1 MKKKSGANYFASLA
15 IGEEIASLCSQWFAK
30 NNWTPFPFQIK
41 TWKAFLDGKHGLL
54 NAPTGSGKT
63 YALWIPIVLQYLKDN
78 PNYKTKHKKGLK
90 AIWITP
96 LRALSVE
103 IQQAAQR
110 FADDLGTGLTVG
122 IRSGDTSQSERAK
135 QKRQMPD
142 LLITTPESLMLLLA
156 SKDYDK
162 TFKDLTAIVV
172 DEWHELLGSKRGV
185 QMELGLSRLKTVAPK
200 LRIWGIS
207 ATIGNL
213 DEAMD
218 VLLGPSTPPVLS
230 EVEGLE
236 NQITSVVERNRSSAP
251 QIEEKSVLGGDSR
264 LRGNSVLI
272 KAKQKKKIEVRSI
285 IPKTMETFPWR
296 GHLGLHLL
304 EEIIPIIKAS
314 KTTLIFTNT
323 RGQCEIW
330 FQKILSAHPEFAG
343 EIAMHHGSI
352 AKETRLWVEQAI
364 RNESLKAVVA
374 TSSLDLGVDFAP
386 VETVIQ
392 IGGPKGVAKFLQRAG
407 RSNHRPGE
415 PSVIYFLPTHA
426 LELLEASA
434 LKRAVKEDVVEDRMP
449 YLLSFDVLIQYLITL
464 AVGNGFY
471 PKEIFPEIK
480 STFCFQGISEDQWR
494 WCLNFITLG
503 SQSLQA
509 YDEYKKVEVMEDGL
523 FKVESRQIAMMHRLS
538 IGTIVSDSMLMVK
551 YVTGGFIGTIE
562 EWFLS
567 KLKPGDS
574 FVFAGR
580 TLELVR
586 LRQMVAQVR
595 KSTKK
600 SGKVASFLGGRLPL
614 SSQMSQ
620 ILREEMQSEAD
631 HKRNTPELK
640 ALADIFNR
648 QERESIV
655 PGENEFLIETF
666 KTRDGYHSLFYPF
679 EGRFVH
685 EAMSSLLAYRISLL
699 SPISFSLAYND
710 YGFELLSDQYLDI
723 QTILDNNLFSPEY
736 LYDDLYKSLNSTEL
750 ARRKFRDIAVI
761 SGMVFQGYPNKVI
774 KTKHLQSNSQLL
786 FDVFRDYEPD
796 NLLYLQAYRETFEHQ
811 LEEGRLRKALERI
824 NSQKI
829 IWKKCEKATPF
840 SFPIIT
846 DGLRAKL
853 SSEKLA
859 DRIKKMTLLL
869 EKG

>member
-1 MKKKSGANYFASLA
+1 MKQSELISIAEDWFQSKNWKS
-15 IGEEIASLCSQWFAK
+15 
-30 NNWTPFPFQIK
+30 FPFQRK
-41 TWKAFLDGKHGLL
+41 TWKAFLGGKHGLL

-63 YALWIPIVLQYLKDN
+63 YALWVPIVLQYLKEN
-78 PNYKTKHKKGLK
+78 PAYKTKHTKGLK

-110 FADDLGTGLTVG
+110 FADDLETGLTVG
-122 IRSGDTSQSERAK
+122 IRTGDTSQSERAK

-156 SKDYDK
+156 SKGYDK
-162 TFKDLTAIVV
+162 TFKTLTAVVV

-185 QMELGLSRLKTVAPK
+185 QMELALSRLKTVSSEI
-200 LRIWGIS
+200 RIWGIS

-213 DEAMD
+213 EEAMD
-218 VLLGPSTPPVLS
+218 VLLGT
-230 EVEGLE
+230 
-236 NQITSVVERNRSSAP
+236 
-251 QIEEKSVLGGDSR
+251 DSH
-264 LRGNSVLI
+264 LRENSVLV
-272 KAKQKKKIEVRSI
+272 KANQKSKIEVRSI
-285 IPKTMETFPWR
+285 IPKKMETFPWR

-304 EEIIPIIKAS
+304 EEIVPIIKAS
-314 KTTLIFTNT
+314 KTTIIFTNT

-330 FQKILSAHPEFAG
+330 FQKLLGKHPEFAG

-352 AKETRLWVEQAI
+352 GKDTRLWVEQAI
-364 RNESLKAVVA
+364 RNESLTAVVA

-386 VETVIQ
+386 VETIIQ

-426 LELLEASA
+426 LELVEASA
-434 LKRAVKEDVVEDRMP
+434 LKRAVKEDVVEDRIP
-449 YLLSFDVLIQYLITL
+449 YQLSFDVLIQYLVTL
-464 AVGNGFY
+464 AVGNGFF
-471 PKEIFPEIK
+471 PKKIFPEIK
-480 STFCFQGISEDQWR
+480 STFCFQGITEEQWN

-509 YDEYKKVEVMEDGL
+509 YDEYKKVEVTPEGL

-538 IGTIVSDSMLMVK
+538 IGTIVSDSMMLVK
-551 YVTGGFIGTIE
+551 YVSGGFIGTIE
-562 EWFLS
+562 EWFIS
-567 KLKPGDS
+567 KMKPGDT

-586 LRQMVAQVR
+586 IRQMMAQVR
-595 KSTKK
+595 RSSKK
-600 SGKVASFLGGRLPL
+600 SAKIVSFMGGRLPL
-614 SSQMSQ
+614 SSQMSK
-620 ILREEMQSEAD
+620 ILREELQSEAD

-640 ALADIFNR
+640 ALSHIFDR

-655 PGENEFLIETF
+655 PGENEFLIENF
-666 KTRDGYHSLFYPF
+666 KTREGYHALFYPF

-699 SPISFSLAYND
+699 SPITFSLAYND
-710 YGFELLSDQYLDI
+710 YGFELLSDQFLDI
-723 QTILDNNLFSPEY
+723 QTVLDNNLFSSEY
-736 LYDDLYKSLNSTEL
+736 LYDDLQKSLNATEL

-811 LEEGRLRKALERI
+811 LEEGRLRLALGRI

-829 IWKKCEKATPF
+829 IWKQCEKPTPF

-846 DGLRAKL
+846 DRLREKL

-859 DRIKKMTLLL
+859 DRIKRMTLQLM
-869 EKG
+869 K